1 MILRVWSRRER
12 CFKTNAWRSMWISAV
27 HKTSRKREV
36 MARLS
41 HSIRMLWKRSVSVLF
56 RIFPSPH
63 FFSHFQNRCRNGIY
77 QTVKALVASLHVPI
91 TAKMRI
97 SSTCE
102 ETIAF
107 AKMLE
112 RAGCKMIAIHGR
124 RKEQKDHTVQ
134 PDWEIIKET
143 MYHLSTIVIP

>member
-1 MILRVWSRRER
+1 MLQDQCLAIDVNLGCPQNVAKKGGYGAFVAQHPDVVE
-12 CFKTNAWRSMWISAV
+12 KIGIS
-27 HKTSRKREV
+27 SFPYF
-36 MARLS
+36 
-41 HSIRMLWKRSVSVLF
+41 SISTL
-56 RIFPSPH
+56 
-63 FFSHFQNRCRNGIY
+63 FFSHFQSRHHNNIY